1 MKKSFTKAMPLLLA
15 ALTALT
21 GCGQTKYSG
30 DNAEPPVS
38 SPESVFKQQGAVS
51 EEYETAMYANDA
63 GSLSM
68 ARKSPNFITTPEQ
81 IPDFNTEEY
90 SAITENSFKST
101 VTDPLSTFSA
111 DVDTACYSNLRRMI
125 REGSE
130 IPQDSV
136 RIEEMINY
144 FHYNYP
150 EPNGNEPFSVTTEL
164 ADCPL
169 NSDTKLMMIG
179 MKAKDIDMSE
189 RKPMNLVFLID
200 VSGSMYSYDKLPLVQ
215 KSFSM
220 LTEELNAND
229 RISIVTYAGED
240 SVVLEGASGSEGLR
254 IREAIDSLEAGGA
267 TAGAAGINTA
277 YDIAAKYFINGGNN
291 RIILATDGDLNV
303 GISSE
308 AELKRLVESKRD
320 KGIFLSVLGF
330 GTGNIKDNK
339 METLA
344 DNGNGNYS
352 YIDSEIEAKRVLVEE
367 MGGTLVTVAK
377 DVKFQVEFNPAYI
390 KGYRLIGYENRQL
403 AAEDFNDDTKDAG
416 EIGAGHTVT
425 VLYEIA
431 DINSKMDFSS
441 SDLKYGDSSA
451 KGTEN
456 GEFCTVSVRY
466 KEPDGDTSKLL
477 AYPVTES
484 SRKAEM
490 SDDLRFAS
498 SVAAFGLIL
507 RNSSNKGT
515 ANKNLVLSLIPE
527 STRNDAYKQ
536 EFAELVNA
544 YKVAS

>member
-1 MKKSFTKAMPLLLA
+1 
-15 ALTALT
+15 
-21 GCGQTKYSG
+21 
-30 DNAEPPVS
+30 
-38 SPESVFKQQGAVS
+38 
-51 EEYETAMYANDA
+51 MYANDA

-164 ADCPL
+164 ADCPW